1 MGEIRLT
8 STPYD
13 DVFRTLLND
22 CSNLIIP
29 VINEVFGADHSGKE
43 KIVFS
48 ANEHFMNQQDGN
60 EVERVTDSS
69 FKIIGRE
76 TKKYHLECQSS
87 TDDSMLV
94 RIFEYDTQIALDEG
108 EIKGGTLTVTFP
120 HSAALYLRCG
130 PSTPDELKI
139 RMVTP
144 GGDVVYG
151 IPLMK
156 TQKYTVEEIF
166 QKRLLFLIP
175 FHIFSHEKRFGE
187 YERDEKRLG
196 SLKQEYGQIRD
207 RLEGSLER
215 GEITEYTK
223 CTIIDMSVK
232 VLEHIARKYDLVR
245 EGVRS
250 VMGGKI
256 LEYEAKTIREEARE
270 EGREEGRVL
279 TIKILQEAK
288 KDPFLTDEQ
297 IAERVGCNTQEV
309 ADTLKMFLM

>member
-22 CSNLIIP
+22 CSELIIP
-29 VINEVFGADHSGKE
+29 VINEVFGAGYTGEE

-48 ANEHFMNQQDGN
+48 ANEHFMNRQDGD
-60 EVERVTDSS
+60 EVERITDSS
-69 FKIIGRE
+69 FKIIGRD

-94 RIFEYDTQIALDEG
+94 RIFEYDTQIALDGG

-120 HSAALYLRCG
+120 HSAVLYLRCG
-130 PSTPDELKI
+130 PSMPEGLEI

-144 GGDVVYG
+144 GGEVSYG
-151 IPLMK
+151 IPLMRS
-156 TQKYTVEEIF
+156 QDYTVEEIF
-166 QKRLLFLIP
+166 RKRLLFLLP

-207 RLEGSLER
+207 RLEGALEQ

-223 CTIIDMSVK
+223 CTIIDMSIK

-270 EGREEGRVL
+270 EGRVL
-279 TIKILQEAK
+279 TIRILQEAK

-297 IAERVGCNTQEV
+297 IAERVSCNTQEV
-309 ADTLKMFLM
+309 ADTLKMFSM